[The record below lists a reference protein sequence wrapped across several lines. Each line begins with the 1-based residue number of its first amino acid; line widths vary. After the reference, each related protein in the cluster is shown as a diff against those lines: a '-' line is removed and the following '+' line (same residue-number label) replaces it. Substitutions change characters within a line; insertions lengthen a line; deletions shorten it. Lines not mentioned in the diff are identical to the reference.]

1 MFCKCPSNFR
11 QTKPEPIKHI
21 PIMCVCVTTG
31 LIVVSY
37 SGGETIVEVLTHL
50 TGENHP

>member
-1 MFCKCPSNFR
+1 MFSKCPSNFR
-11 QTKPEPIKHI
+11 QTKTEAIKHV
-21 PIMCVCVTTG
+21 PSMCVTTG
-31 LIVVSY
+31 VMVVSY